1 MEHLGICI
9 DIMDTMLQ
17 HFLTKQHIHLK
28 FPGATIMCFIK
39 LYEFQFNHVTL
50 TGLRK
55 VAKKHPMKMM
65 MGSLDARPGKSQ

>member
-1 MEHLGICI
+1 
-9 DIMDTMLQ
+9 
-17 HFLTKQHIHLK
+17 
-28 FPGATIMCFIK
+28 MCFIK

-65 MGSLDARPGKSQ
+65 MSSLDARPVKSQDFFDAPHDGRLNGWWMKQSKMSMFPSKMFFVV